1 MILTITL
8 LVAITLYG
16 IYYYDKMYSNSARQ
30 LIIKKY
36 LKTDIQEIKKKVNSS
51 KKVASS
57 EQATNKANSAIPS
70 EATHSDKPDADDSNH
85 RVLADIIDN
94 GALIME
100 LTHLQKII
108 SGEHTWELRTTKFK
122 KSGYIGLV
130 EKGSK
135 QICAYAKIAGYHGP
149 LSKGELKAAKS
160 KHGVLAKDYNAKDFK
175 RLNAIELCHV
185 VPLPH
190 PIPYEH
196 KPGAVIWVKVAEQE
210 AVVNQLKEMLV
221 AESKKPA

>member
-1 MILTITL
+1 MIITITL

-16 IYYYDKMYSNSARQ
+16 IYYYDKMYSNGERQ

-36 LKTDIQEIKKKVNSS
+36 LKNDIQDIKKKVT
-51 KKVASS
+51 AS
-57 EQATNKANSAIPS
+57 TKNIKAKA
-70 EATHSDKPDADDSNH
+70 KPAHQVILSN
-85 RVLADIIDN
+85 IIDN

-100 LTHLQKII
+100 HTHLQKII

-135 QICAYAKIAGYHGP
+135 QICAYAKIAGYYGP
-149 LSKGELKAAKS
+149 LSKEELKASKS

-175 RLNAIELCHV
+175 RLNAIELCEV
-185 VPLPH
+185 VELPS
-190 PIPYEH
+190 PINYEH
-196 KPGAVIWVKVAEQE
+196 KPGAVIWVKVGEQDE
-210 AVVNQLKEMLV
+210 VVGQFKVMLTR
-221 AESKKPA
+221 

>member
-16 IYYYDKMYSNSARQ
+16 IYYYDKMYSNSERQ

-36 LKTDIQEIKKKVNSS
+36 LKNDIQDIKKKVT
-51 KKVASS
+51 ASTKNTK
-57 EQATNKANSAIPS
+57 EKAKPAHHAIL
-70 EATHSDKPDADDSNH
+70 SN
-85 RVLADIIDN
+85 IIDN

-100 LTHLQKII
+100 HAHLQKII

-149 LSKGELKAAKS
+149 LSKEELKASKS
-160 KHGVLAKDYNAKDFK
+160 KHGVLAKDFNAKDFK
-175 RLNAIELCHV
+175 RPNAIELCNV
-185 VPLPH
+185 VELPD
-190 PIPYEH
+190 PITYEH
-196 KPGAVIWVKVAEQE
+196 KPGAVIWVKVGEQD
-210 AVVNQLKEMLV
+210 AVVKQLKEMLDR
-221 AESKKPA
+221 

>member
-16 IYYYDKMYSNSARQ
+16 IYYYDKMYSNSERQ

-36 LKTDIQEIKKKVNSS
+36 LKNDIQDIKKKVTA
-51 KKVASS
+51 K
-57 EQATNKANSAIPS
+57 TNSAK
-70 EATHSDKPDADDSNH
+70 AKVKPKTKTPHQAILN
-85 RVLADIIDN
+85 DIVDN

-100 LTHLQKII
+100 LNHLQKII

-149 LSKGELKAAKS
+149 LSKEELKSSKS
-160 KHGVLAKDYNAKDFK
+160 KHGVLAKDYNTKDFK
-175 RLNAIELCHV
+175 RLNAIELCDV
-185 VPLPH
+185 VELPS
-190 PIPYEH
+190 PITYEH
-196 KPGAVIWVKVAEQE
+196 KPGAVIWVKVGEQE
-210 AVVNQLKEMLV
+210 DVVKQLKMMLRL
-221 AESKKPA
+221 